1 MEEAVW
7 VVLDMDIVLG
17 LALGSGLGHGLESV
31 QESDLVLGQE
41 PGWEFDQEL
50 AQEFDQDM
58 EVGRCQV
65 TRDSLGRDQV
75 PALHHSHQ
83 VSGCTVSGTPLFH
96 EWGTFQGWIH
106 QTSSVRYH
114 SSTVFWSTAAS
125 FGWHSA
131 R

>member
-17 LALGSGLGHGLESV
+17 LALEFALGSGL
-31 QESDLVLGQE
+31 ESDQGHGQE

-50 AQEFDQDM
+50 AQESDQDM
-58 EVGRCQV
+58 EVGRCRV
-65 TRDSLGRDQV
+65 SRDSLGRDQV
-75 PALHHSHQ
+75 PAFHHSHQ
-83 VSGCTVSGTPLFH
+83 VPGCTVSGTPLFH

-125 FGWHSA
+125 FGWRSA